1 MTIQATD
8 IKLLAS
14 ERLTDTDDGGGKM
27 TGNVIESGA
36 VNNLFADISRLD
48 RTYGRLSLRK
58 VFMAVTS
65 ASTDA
70 YLGAHMI
77 ITDAPSDDKVAV
89 TLFSTGSDSDERI
102 DAEDRIESYL
112 TSGPLSPF
120 YLYGNQPVGAKAI
133 TLFGRVETPV
143 PSVGDVLVLSVESGS
158 TVTAQQ
164 YVRIADVQPQQ
175 QTFTDS
181 QGDYTRQVVTLTLTG
196 ALLTTYQGAEAS
208 RLSGVAPPTRIRT
221 AVVADASTYFGVSKL
236 SQAATANALSINVAS
251 ISSQLVPATTR
262 EVAVA
267 GATPGLSLSYVA
279 AAVAQALN
287 TGGSPRYQARGVY
300 PGSLKASVSGGTATD
315 DGGGNVVLNG
325 TAAGAVDYES
335 GRVSGININGGTY
348 IPAAAYSSASYCFS
362 QAITIGSQGTVYVA
376 TLPSLPAPGTLS
388 ISFRYLGKWYT
399 LSDSKADGTI
409 AGDSAT
415 AGGGSVDYTTGNV
428 TLTLGAIP
436 DVGSRVIYLWGDPTS
451 FTQHAG
457 DVTVTT
463 PVISFRV
470 QHWPIKPGSASLS
483 WLSGGATKTAAV
495 ATDGTISGDGTGTVR
510 YLDGTVILVPATGA
524 YPDSNAKIDITY
536 TQAAGLQSSVNG
548 TFSAGVLNFT
558 LPSGALPLEAGAVS
572 GAIAGT
578 FQDFT
583 YTLFW
588 KDDGAGNI
596 ISAPELSPKCAKVQI
611 GSNVHQPII
620 LVASG
625 TIDYTTGAVTIT
637 PGTVAVNVLM
647 PYGYTPVPSGPGY
660 AMWMKGNWAVQQGT
674 PNFVPQPLCQFSA
687 KTTAVTETPQ
697 TEAADYPGVGF
708 VITPTVSDAVLPGSV
723 WFTWGGK
730 TYIDRAGNIYR
741 DLDPAT
747 GSATLAGTIDYTTGT
762 VTLTDYGTSTGGNVT
777 LVSLLTQQGIAPTNY
792 AVFRTPGAPLRAG
805 SFYVQAIRTDTGAT
819 ITATSDANG
828 NLSASYITGTVD
840 NQMGWAEISFG
851 SYVPAAGNENEPWY
865 NPASIV
871 GSNVWK
877 PIYVD
882 PTTIKFNCVVQTTLP
897 LDASLLGIDPVRL
910 PLNGTVPIFRDGNV
924 IVVHDDRT
932 VALPTGFTV
941 GSTYTVADAPLS
953 QCTIVDATGTA
964 IAISN
969 YTVDMDT
976 GLITGTSTW
985 DVSSYTGPF
994 TVDYTVEDMLLA
1006 TSVELTGQIQLGS
1019 ALSRDYPQ
1027 GAKVSSALLFG
1038 DLQATNAVFF
1048 SQMTWQNMWSDTL
1061 SGSGTTAQYNRT
1073 TYPIQMENANAVNQR
1088 WALIFTS
1095 ATGGNIVGETLGQ
1108 IGTFT
1113 TNTDTA
1119 PVNPLTGQ
1127 PYFTLL
1133 ANGWGA
1139 GWGVNNVLRFNMT
1152 SANAPV
1158 WIARTILPGAAAGNA
1173 DRFDLQMRGDT
1184 E

>member
-77 ITDAPSDDKVAV
+77 ITDPPSDDKVAV

-143 PSVGDVLVLSVESGS
+143 PSVGDVYVLSVESGA

-164 YVRIADVQPQQ
+164 YVRIADVQAQQ

-181 QGDYTRQVVTLTLTG
+181 QGDYTRQVITLTLTG
-196 ALLTTYQGAEAS
+196 ALLATYQGAEAS
-208 RLSGVAPPTRIRT
+208 RLSNVSPPTLIRT

-362 QAITIGSQGTVYVA
+362 QAITIGNQGTVYVA

-483 WLSGGATKTAAV
+483 WLSGGVTKTAAV

-510 YLDGTVILVPATGA
+510 YLDGTVILVPSAGA

-536 TQAAGLQSSVNG
+536 TQAVGMQSSVNG
-548 TFSAGVLNFT
+548 SYAGGQITFT
-558 LPSGALPLEAGAVS
+558 LPAGALPLVAGAVS
-572 GAIAGT
+572 GGIAGSY
-578 FQDFT
+578 QDAS
-583 YTLFW
+583 YIMYW

-596 ISAPELSPKCAKVQI
+596 VSAPELSPKSHKAV
-611 GSNVHQPII
+611 GADNHAPII
-620 LVASG
+620 TVASG
-625 TIDYTTGAVTIT
+625 TINYTTGEVTIQPGSIAVHAALAASIT
-637 PGTVAVNVLM
+637 PITNG
-647 PYGYTPVPSGPGY
+647 PSY
-660 AMWMKGNWAVQQGT
+660 AFWLNSQWAVEQGT
-674 PNFVPQPLCQFSA
+674 PVFVPTPLVQFNA
-687 KTTAVTETPQ
+687 KTDAATETAQ
-697 TEAADYPGVGF
+697 IESVDYPGVSF
-708 VITPTVSDAVLPGSV
+708 VLTPTVSDAILPGSV

-741 DLDPAT
+741 DLDPGT
-747 GSATLAGTIDYTTGT
+747 GSATLAGTIDYANGA
-762 VTLTDYGTSTGGNVT
+762 VTLSDYGTSTGGNVA
-777 LVSLLTQQGIAPTNY
+777 LVSLLTQNGIKPTNY

-805 SFYVQAIRTDTGAT
+805 SFYVQAIRTDTGAI

-828 NLSASYITGTVD
+828 NLSASFITGTVD

-865 NPASIV
+865 NPTSIV

-932 VALPTGFTV
+932 VALPAGFGA

-953 QCTIVDATGTA
+953 QCTIVDATGAA
-964 IAISN
+964 IDISN

-976 GLITGTSTW
+976 GLITGTGTW

-1073 TYPIQMENANAVNQR
+1073 TYPIKMENANAVNQR

-1095 ATGGNIVGETLGQ
+1095 TTGGNIVGETLGQ
-1108 IGTFT
+1108 IGTF
-1113 TNTDTA
+1113 NTGTDAA
-1119 PVNPLTGQ
+1119 PVNPLTNQ
-1127 PYFTLL
+1127 PYFTLV
-1133 ANGWGA
+1133 AGGWGS
-1139 GWGVNNVLRFNMT
+1139 GWGVNNVLRFNTT
-1152 SANAPV
+1152 SANAPLWV
-1158 WIARTILPGAAAGNA
+1158 ARTILPGAKSENNDGF
-1173 DRFDLQMRGDT
+1173 RMQTRGDAN
-1184 E
+1184 